1 MLGALPLVQYT
12 MISVYMCARECSLIS
27 VCMHVSVE
35 ECGECVHSSSGC
47 CVFQYFALVWH
58 AGLFQARICTRSDT

>member
-1 MLGALPLVQYT
+1 
-12 MISVYMCARECSLIS
+12 MCARECSLIS

-47 CVFQYFALVWH
+47 CVFQYFALV
-58 AGLFQARICTRSDT
+58 AMACRIVPGKNLHKERYIGET

>member
-1 MLGALPLVQYT
+1 MHV
-12 MISVYMCARECSLIS
+12 IS

-35 ECGECVHSSSGC
+35 ECVHSSSGY

-58 AGLFQARICTRSDT
+58 AEVIPGKNLHKERYIGET